1 MTTLLS
7 KELKVKKKS
16 FDGSKLIDVRME
28 CDLLGRLLAVA
39 LDGDVEMEYVL
50 SYPITPIPLCLA
62 NLDGFINKN
71 KKNPSHL
78 N

>member
-1 MTTLLS
+1 
-7 KELKVKKKS
+7 
-16 FDGSKLIDVRME
+16 ME
-28 CDLLGRLLAVA
+28 CDLLGSLLAVA